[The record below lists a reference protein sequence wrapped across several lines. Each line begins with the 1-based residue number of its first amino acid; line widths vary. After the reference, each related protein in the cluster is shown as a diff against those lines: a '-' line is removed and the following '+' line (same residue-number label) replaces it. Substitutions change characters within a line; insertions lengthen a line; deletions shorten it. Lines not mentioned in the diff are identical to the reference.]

1 MQKESMLFFPNSGIF
16 CNFADRIKTCYKF
29 QYISKAMVEYNVRSL
44 QQRILGN
51 LLAVDSVCR
60 EHGLRYYIYDG
71 TMLGAVRHKGFIP
84 WDDDLDIAMPREDYD
99 IFVAHANEWLPQPYE
114 FVSTETDVAYPL
126 PFGKVQDASTT
137 LIERPHL
144 PYLGG
149 LYIDV
154 FPIDGV
160 PSNALL
166 RRLHLF
172 MYSVMKKVVYMA
184 YRDPYRHGHGPS
196 SWLPLLCRRVVG
208 QQRAQRAT
216 QRLLRR
222 YSFSKSKLAC
232 VFDDGHRGVISKQ
245 TLGQPT
251 SIEFEGYSVMGVEH
265 ADAYLTHMYGNYMT
279 PPSAHDQRQH
289 CFHYVDFN
297 HPYHDYQDK

>member
-1 MQKESMLFFPNSGIF
+1 
-16 CNFADRIKTCYKF
+16 
-29 QYISKAMVEYNVRSL
+29 MVEYDVRTL

-51 LLAVDSVCR
+51 LLAVDKVCR
-60 EHGLRYYIYDG
+60 EHSLHYYIYDG

-84 WDDDLDIAMPREDYD
+84 WDDDLDIAMPREDYETF
-99 IFVAHANEWLPQPYE
+99 IIYANEWLEEPYE
-114 FVSTETDVAYPL
+114 FVSYETDSTYPL

-166 RRLHLF
+166 RRLHLVR
-172 MYSVMKKVVYMA
+172 YDVLKKMVYMA

-196 SWLPLLCRRVVG
+196 SWLPLLCRKVIG
-208 QQRAQRAT
+208 QQRLQRAT
-216 QRLLRR
+216 RRLLRK
-222 YSFSKSKLAC
+222 YPFSKSEKVC
-232 VFDDGHRGVISKQ
+232 VFDDGFKGVIDKQ
-245 TLGQPT
+245 VLGQPT
-251 SIEFEGYSVMGVEH
+251 PVKFEEHEVMGVEH
-265 ADAYLTHMYGNYMT
+265 ADKYLTHMYGDYMT
-279 PPSAHDQRQH
+279 IPPHDDQKQH
-289 CFHYVDFN
+289 GFHYVDFN
-297 HPYHDYQDK
+297 QAYHDNHHAKQLL